1 MIAGHYRSEGSLMP
15 WIHKR
20 MLQQRNLPNRPTD
33 IKEKL
38 WTSCQLVGCRRRG
51 GPKQLPSRE
60 HTLGG
65 RVLQLAVDE
74 LLNADLRRLGQ
85 QVAVHDLQQLN
96 EHFVIFSYIF
106 LLMSTTTVSAMCAR
120 LRSVATSELITTFS
134 RMLPER
140 VSSRYLLNLVR
151 ILLIACSLPV
161 VIGCL

>member
-1 MIAGHYRSEGSLMP
+1 M
-15 WIHKR
+15 
-20 MLQQRNLPNRPTD
+20 
-33 IKEKL
+33 
-38 WTSCQLVGCRRRG
+38 GCRRRG

-106 LLMSTTTVSAMCAR
+106 LLMSTLLYFPT
-120 LRSVATSELITTFS
+120 I
-134 RMLPER
+134 
-140 VSSRYLLNLVR
+140 SSY
-151 ILLIACSLPV
+151 
-161 VIGCL
+161 